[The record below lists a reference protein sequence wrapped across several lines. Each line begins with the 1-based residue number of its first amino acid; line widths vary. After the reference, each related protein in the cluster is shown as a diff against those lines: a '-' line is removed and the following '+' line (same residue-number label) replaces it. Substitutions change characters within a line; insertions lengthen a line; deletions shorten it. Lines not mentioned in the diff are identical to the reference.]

1 MRNNEG
7 MFRSM
12 ISSSRITTLR
22 SLPSS
27 SISLG
32 SSTILEITEGTCTMA
47 NSSSSSSPLF
57 FLKSAAMFSVLFRIS
72 GKGLEESKA
81 MGVRTGYTF
90 FLKYSSV
97 YAASSS
103 VISSCPVIMRS
114 PFCLRVGTRERL

>member
-1 MRNNEG
+1 

-12 ISSSRITTLR
+12 ISSRRMTTLC

-32 SSTILEITEGTCTMA
+32 SSTILEMTEGTCTMA

-57 FLKSAAMFSVLFRIS
+57 FFKRAAMFSVLFRIS

-90 FLKYSSV
+90 FLKYSSA
-97 YAASSS
+97 YAASSP
-103 VISSCPVIMRS
+103 VISSCSVMMRS
-114 PFCLRVGTRERL
+114 PFCLKAGTRERL